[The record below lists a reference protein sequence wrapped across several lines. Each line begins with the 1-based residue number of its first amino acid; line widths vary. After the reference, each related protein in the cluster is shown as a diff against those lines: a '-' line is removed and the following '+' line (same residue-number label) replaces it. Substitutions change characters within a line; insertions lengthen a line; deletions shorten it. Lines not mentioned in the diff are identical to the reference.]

1 MNRIAGYFQVQ
12 VTYEKQRQTVDTREG
27 GHTEWVFG
35 DACLS
40 LEQRE
45 VQGRLDVLHL
55 RKVNNVRA
63 IGIDAQ
69 ASRCHLAPACARRSI
84 NCIVFS
90 REKRLEKTHRA
101 SVRRTLFGRSER
113 TGCV

>member
-1 MNRIAGYFQVQ
+1 MSRIAGYFRFK

-69 ASRCHLAPACARRSI
+69 LSRCHLAPACARRSI
-84 NCIVFS
+84 KCYQQRKKTGEDAPSFS
-90 REKRLEKTHRA
+90 KKDFI
-101 SVRRTLFGRSER
+101 RTF
-113 TGCV
+113 